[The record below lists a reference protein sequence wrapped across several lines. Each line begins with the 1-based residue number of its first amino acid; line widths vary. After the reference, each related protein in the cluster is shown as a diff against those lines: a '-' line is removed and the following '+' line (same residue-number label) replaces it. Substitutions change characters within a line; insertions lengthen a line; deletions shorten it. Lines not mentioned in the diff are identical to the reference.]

1 MSAFLSAQHGGGGWP
16 SYTTDKEKSEYDI
29 LTTPQ
34 LPVQCYAPLGH
45 ENMVNS
51 SLVPFYK
58 GRCIKFIGSNQR
70 KSNYALYK
78 IQTQLLFA
86 VPIDNF
92 DTGFPKCHFKIKY
105 KCFQMLLPKFYKL
118 LHCFHSAF
126 LKGKKK
132 STHWI

>member
-58 GRCIKFIGSNQR
+58 GRCIKFMGS
-70 KSNYALYK
+70 
-78 IQTQLLFA
+78 
-86 VPIDNF
+86 
-92 DTGFPKCHFKIKY
+92 IKE
-105 KCFQMLLPKFYKL
+105 KVTMLCTRFRPSCYLQSP
-118 LHCFHSAF
+118 
-126 LKGKKK
+126 
-132 STHWI
+132 